1 MQNVDLMF
9 DSIFNE
15 KVGKNKFL
23 FERFNKI
30 YDLPKVTSNC
40 DVSKELFE
48 YCMKK
53 DYFILLLL
61 YDEQGRV
68 FFDRNMSNTLS
79 WGLPGGSIRNNESFN
94 QAITR
99 LAKNISND
107 ILIGNV
113 EPITYV
119 ENEYKYK
126 DRKKTHYGLGFIAR
140 VRNLKDIDLGK
151 IPGGFINVNKEEFKY
166 INRLASKKMVE
177 LFMKRYS
184 EIVDKSRN
192 SFQDQEITV
201 NENMNKRYAFHR
213 NIVKRFI
220 LTDKRKKKKEFKNI
234 ISNYVGEAN
243 SIIDVSC
250 GDDSFIFNLSREKNI
265 PLVVGNDIS
274 WSQVES
280 LNANFQE
287 VIFTNH
293 NASSLPFMPQAFDV
307 SYISNTLHHMPNKET
322 LINTLESMYE
332 ISKKIIIVEIENP
345 QLTGGFAKWLNKNYF
360 IGFLKDVGGAYL
372 SEDDFKTIINNIFS
386 NRAKITFSKFEN
398 IMGKYFISII
408 EKKEDKNVQ

>member
-1 MQNVDLMF
+1 MKNVDLMF
-9 DSIFNE
+9 DNIFNE
-15 KVGKNKFL
+15 KTGKNKFL
-23 FERFNKI
+23 FKQFSKL
-30 YDLPKVTSNC
+30 YDLPKVSSNC

-48 YCMKK
+48 YCIKK

-61 YDEQGRV
+61 YDEKGRV
-68 FFDRNMSNTLS
+68 FFERNMSNTLS
-79 WGLPGGSIRNNESFN
+79 WGLPGGSIESDESFN

-99 LAKNISND
+99 LSKNISEN

-113 EPITYV
+113 EPITYI

-126 DRKKTHYGLGFIAR
+126 DKKKIHYGLGFIAR
-140 VRNLKDIDLGK
+140 VRNLKELKLDK
-151 IPGGFINVNKEEFKY
+151 IPGGFINVNKGEFKY

-177 LFMKRYS
+177 LFLKRYS
-184 EIVDKSRN
+184 EIVDKSHN

-201 NENMNKRYAFHR
+201 NESMNKRYAFHR

-220 LTDKRKKKKEFKNI
+220 LTDKRKKKKDFKNI
-234 ISNYVGEAN
+234 INNYIGDAN

-250 GDDSFIFNLSREKNI
+250 GDDSFIFNLAREKEI

-280 LNANFQE
+280 LNNDFQE

-293 NASSLPFMPQAFDV
+293 NASSLPFKSQAFDI

-322 LINTLESMYE
+322 LVNTLESMFE
-332 ISKKIIIVEIENP
+332 TSKKIIVVEIENP

-372 SEDDFKTIINNIFS
+372 SGDDFKTIINNIFY
-386 NRAKITFSKFEN
+386 NRAEITFTEFEN
-398 IMGKYFISII
+398 VMGKYFISVI
-408 EKKEDKNVQ
+408 EKKEENYG